1 MDLNFTAVWER
12 SETDTWKHLNL
23 SPSLKLH
30 LEHTP
35 SSCLPA
41 SSSRTVTTSRTT
53 ADEEA
58 EVYSWTDRK
67 SPGFRSSI
75 LLLHLKETSKR
86 HHHGPGHGSCSRY
99 DASHEWRLVCLLLNG
114 ESGKICCLSSL
125 RDEDCPHI
133 LPLPVGER
141 KTSS

>member
-1 MDLNFTAVWER
+1 MNFTAVWER

-67 SPGFRSSI
+67 VNGTGVKGRRAGSKQ
-75 LLLHLKETSKR
+75 KEVEKLR
-86 HHHGPGHGSCSRY
+86 
-99 DASHEWRLVCLLLNG
+99 RLII
-114 ESGKICCLSSL
+114 S
-125 RDEDCPHI
+125 
-133 LPLPVGER
+133 
-141 KTSS
+141 